1 MEPKVYK
8 VKPSKNKWAIFR
20 PDGSK
25 VNEFDFATEYA
36 AQKYLD
42 LLVSH
47 GYCKK
52 SKAYDER

>member
-25 VNEFDFATEYA
+25 VNEFDFTTEYA

-47 GYCKK
+47 WYCK
-52 SKAYDER
+52 SKASDEQ